1 MKYEDSH
8 MDNRWDRRDRKR
20 RSKKSFVQDNR
31 KSVRNLNS
39 MAGEKYQEILEKK
52 KERDG

>member
-20 RSKKSFVQDNR
+20 RSKKSFVQAIMWNDFFD
-31 KSVRNLNS
+31 SEDQSEGGLP
-39 MAGEKYQEILEKK
+39 AGTE
-52 KERDG
+52 